1 MLKHYVG
8 CFTRG
13 RQLLIRWS
21 LRHTWAPNGRIST
34 FKCGN
39 SVDLLRKW
47 HWSQRVYKWVRVSEL
62 SPTCVS
68 NDVCVLFPPEPTLT
82 VSNLYDVL
90 KEVELDKISDGL
102 KIPTSKQQDIDS
114 RYSSDSQR
122 KQAILEE
129 FINNHPAPSWRLV
142 AEFIYKIDTSS
153 SPFRNEF
160 GKYLGALQTIKRKYL
175 KGR

>member
-1 MLKHYVG
+1 MLDALL
-8 CFTRG
+8 RG

-21 LRHTWAPNGRIST
+21 LGHTWFPNVLRIST

-39 SVDLLRKW
+39 SVHLLRKW
-47 HWSQRVYKWVRVSEL
+47 HRSQRVYKWVRISEL
-62 SPTCVS
+62 SPTCGS

-82 VSNLYDVL
+82 VSNVYDALV
-90 KEVELDKISDGL
+90 EVKELDLMGDGL
-102 KIPTSKQQDIDS
+102 KIPKSKQQDINR

-122 KQAILEE
+122 KHAIIEE
-129 FINNHPAPSWRLV
+129 FISNHPAPSWRLV
-142 AEFIYKIDTSS
+142 AEFLYKINTGGSIIH
-153 SPFRNEF
+153 PKF